1 MQSGCMPPIWK
12 AGHDNPADCCV
23 TLPQRF
29 DGDFDLT
36 VQNLTAI
43 FEDFTEARDVW
54 RSARRRMETVRRN
67 ADPDWAAVRPE
78 ASGHADATVRVLRS
92 AMFLGIAAREA
103 EQRLVDAGADLTH
116 MGDPRVKWFTVA
128 SAAIVGALQEFRAE
142 RTAVRGGRR

>member
-1 MQSGCMPPIWK
+1 M
-12 AGHDNPADCCV
+12 

-43 FEDFTEARDVW
+43 FEDFTDARDTW
-54 RSARRRMETVRRN
+54 RSARSLIETVRRN

-78 ASGHADATVRVLRS
+78 ASGHADATVRVLQS
-92 AMFLGIAAREA
+92 TTLLGIAAREA

-116 MGDPRVKWFTVA
+116 MGDPRVKGFTVA

-142 RTAVRGGRR
+142 RAAVRGGRR